1 MVVFYRAHLQ
11 SGNTQVFHQ
20 LCQQLLAQGMNP
32 LPLALLSLKDATSL
46 ALLHQLCG
54 AHQVSL
60 ILNTT
65 SFAQSSLETPGD
77 HALAGDIPVLQVIM
91 SGSNQQSWLDDAQG
105 CSRATLPCMWPCPR
119 WTAASSRAPSASK
132 GCRTAAS

>member
-1 MVVFYRAHLQ
+1 MRPAW
-11 SGNTQVFHQ
+11 
-20 LCQQLLAQGMNP
+20 
-32 LPLALLSLKDATSL
+32 
-46 ALLHQLCG
+46 LLHQLCG

-91 SGSNQQSWLDDAQG
+91 SGSNQQSWLDDAHGLQ
-105 CSRATLPCMWPCPR
+105 PR
-119 WTAASSRAPSASK
+119 DIAMHVAMPEVDGRIITRPSASK